1 MKLADKTL
9 ELENDKFKII
19 EFDNER
25 YEKNNRAH
33 LYYKIQCKKCG
44 EIFSRKKDCI
54 HNFENLKCRN
64 CIHNRFG
71 KCLNALLY
79 NVFTHYTNN
88 AKQRNIDWNL
98 SEEEFKHLITQ
109 PCIYCGEIPN
119 VTKTSTYK
127 NKSEKITGIDRI
139 DPSKGYSMN
148 NCVPCCKM
156 CNIMKNKFS
165 EEEFID
171 KVKSIYNNYIKS
183 STTISKES
191 TLQANGSGN
200 GELLTAA

>member
-79 NVFTHYTNN
+79 
-88 AKQRNIDWNL
+88 
-98 SEEEFKHLITQ
+98 
-109 PCIYCGEIPN
+109 
-119 VTKTSTYK
+119 
-127 NKSEKITGIDRI
+127 
-139 DPSKGYSMN
+139 
-148 NCVPCCKM
+148 
-156 CNIMKNKFS
+156 
-165 EEEFID
+165 EEFID

>member
-1 MKLADKTL
+1 M
-9 ELENDKFKII
+9 
-19 EFDNER
+19 
-25 YEKNNRAH
+25 
-33 LYYKIQCKKCG
+33 YYKIQCKKCG

-98 SEEEFKHLITQ
+98 SEEEF
-109 PCIYCGEIPN
+109 
-119 VTKTSTYK
+119 
-127 NKSEKITGIDRI
+127 
-139 DPSKGYSMN
+139 
-148 NCVPCCKM
+148 
-156 CNIMKNKFS
+156 
-165 EEEFID
+165 ID